1 MDGSGAAR
9 TPSEISGLANNAKTL
24 LWFVHSRIIYHG
36 ILLIFGVTER
46 FLKTHLTWNQKLPKV
61 TASTTTR
68 STTRRS
74 GDQMGDQIT
83 PGDQIDDQIPT
94 ATKMWK
100 LGRPSGRLEQ
110 SGRPSGHQ
118 MKLASVRIYLRGP
131 WYLPKRRNSNQIW
144 SPRSDLV
151 AHQVTGASG
160 RRSGRGRCIQL

>member
-1 MDGSGAAR
+1 MSSHDQVCGLNTQSTLCFRFCKQVCPKHHDWSISNDFVIIIIDCLISLSAA
-9 TPSEISGLANNAKTL
+9 
-24 LWFVHSRIIYHG
+24 F
-36 ILLIFGVTER
+36 
-46 FLKTHLTWNQKLPKV
+46 
-61 TASTTTR
+61 TTTR

-83 PGDQIDDQIPT
+83 PGNQIDDQIPI

-151 AHQVTGASG
+151 TQK
-160 RRSGRGRCIQL
+160 RSGCLSGHRGIWSSIWSW